1 MNEKIKELALQA
13 GGSHYPDVGG
23 KTLEKFAEL
32 IVRECMA
39 ICVSNA
45 LDEMDSDHPTTSAK
59 SAFDIKQHFG
69 LDE

>member
-32 IVRECMA
+32 LIQECISVVTIKCASPTARE
-39 ICVSNA
+39 A
-45 LDEMDSDHPTTSAK
+45 L
-59 SAFDIKQHFG
+59 IKHFEVE
-69 LDE
+69 L